1 MSEYKIKSS
10 YFSAK
15 NKVILLICVF
25 FFSCSTHIFK
35 NVFPFLFMLTSSHEN
50 NSNNSNEYNVR
61 ANINSNQTSK
71 IYKQQNNDNA
81 PNYTHRNYNYD
92 DKYPEILQDRSHIDS
107 SDMLRQNSDDQNS
120 YEKFYKINMSNT
132 YNNDSS
138 RFNNH
143 SIYLYSNAL
152 SLIYISSLVTY
163 IFILFFDLSK
173 KKYILSSLYIINLI
187 SHCIIF
193 LILNSIQINNT
204 NLPNNSHTYKHMN
217 IINGGHALQEKDYY
231 ELKREEIN
239 LFFHNNLKNNF
250 GHTYVDNSVSLSYY
264 SDIMDRSCLYSNMD
278 ETKIKNDINNGIKN
292 DINNDIKNANHFS
305 LLYLFIIISSVCSA
319 YIKIYQKNILYC
331 IFYLNLGFITSLL
344 ILMNSIFKIMAHSL
358 NYIMSNNNTNINIS
372 DYILMFSFIDTFGL
386 FTIFL
391 FSYKWSNQNK
401 LWINLSTIF
410 YNYKYTCFYIN
421 ETYYLYSTDKDI
433 DNIIAQIDMCK
444 DPNVDITFS
453 AYTNIEKSIFYDF
466 FLKNKNNENKLNII
480 EIKDKNFKI
489 TTTYNT
495 KNVRHNE
502 NDKPIFEDVEN
513 AENADVTPSYNRKN
527 KHSHTI
533 KPYKIHVE
541 TINKNLLEDMENLT
555 NREKEEDTQ
564 IVINKSDSN
573 NNVIPYVENN
583 NISIPSI
590 NNSLIKDN
598 THPNYESIN
607 NKNDIFDLPCEKS
620 IITDQKINDV
630 YLFNDSNI
638 KDKIGGVKNGN
649 KINKNSLNI
658 HRETHINFEINPSI
672 NNNSNKNSSDL
683 ITNIKCKQP
692 MIEDEFEKP
701 INIPEEEID
710 EKKNSLLVPDHNE
723 DNKYID
729 YENYELSYKNYNS
742 PLFIKRDKEIDN
754 IQNDFII
761 FQYIKTIFSSF
772 TYYFY
777 FFIFIYAFLLSI
789 MHIFVNYFF
798 YIYLFVFNINI
809 YISNIYTIIMT
820 FVSLIAIPFSGYIID
835 NIGSFLFLLLCS
847 SFFILIAISGTI
859 YCCIFNLRS
868 EAIAF
873 ISFNLIGISE
883 SIIPTVI
890 ISQIP
895 THLCVKKN
903 EDITA
908 AFAIFELVSMLIVSI
923 NNYIFGY
930 FLINKEYLN
939 GLYIL
944 FVFVVLVISLIFL
957 LIFTM
962 YLKAKPN
969 SKYISTNN
977 TDITQPLL

>member
-35 NVFPFLFMLTSSHEN
+35 NVFPFLFMLTSSHEK
-50 NSNNSNEYNVR
+50 NSNNNNEYNVR
-61 ANINSNQTSK
+61 ANINNNQSSK
-71 IYKQQNNDNA
+71 ISKQQNNDNVS
-81 PNYTHRNYNYD
+81 NYTHRNSNYY
-92 DKYPEILQDRSHIDS
+92 DKYPEILKDQFHIDS
-107 SDMLRQNSDDQNS
+107 SDMLRQNSNDQNT
-120 YEKFYKINMSNT
+120 YEKYYTINMSNS

-138 RFNNH
+138 KLNNH

-173 KKYILSSLYIINLI
+173 KKYMLSSLYIINLI
-187 SHCIIF
+187 SHSVIF
-193 LILNSIQINNT
+193 FILNSIQINNT
-204 NLPNNSHTYKHMN
+204 SVTNNNYHAYKHMN
-217 IINGGHALQEKDYY
+217 IINAENVLQEKDYY
-231 ELKREEIN
+231 EFTRKQIN

-250 GHTYVDNSVSLSYY
+250 THTYVDNFVNLPYY
-264 SDIMDRSCLYSNMD
+264 SNKMDTSCLYSNMD
-278 ETKIKNDINNGIKN
+278 ETTV
-292 DINNDIKNANHFS
+292 NNDIYNTNHFT

-358 NYIMSNNNTNINIS
+358 NYIMSNNNMKTNIS
-372 DYILMFSFIDTFGL
+372 DYILMFSFIDMFGL
-386 FTIFL
+386 FTIFI

-453 AYTNIEKSIFYDF
+453 AYINIEKSIFYDF
-466 FLKNKNNENKLNII
+466 FLKNKNKENKLNII

-495 KNVRHNE
+495 KNVQHNE
-502 NDKPIFEDVEN
+502 KDKPIFEDVEN
-513 AENADVTPSYNRKN
+513 PDITPSYNRKK

-541 TINKNLLEDMENLT
+541 TINTNLFEDMENLT
-555 NREKEEDTQ
+555 DIEKEENNQ
-564 IVINKSDSN
+564 IVINKSGIN
-573 NNVIPYVENN
+573 NNAIPDIEDNQ
-583 NISIPSI
+583 IPIPSI
-590 NNSLIKDN
+590 NNSLNKDN
-598 THPNYESIN
+598 PYSNYENIN
-607 NKNDIFDLPCEKS
+607 DKNDIFNLPCEKS
-620 IITDQKINDV
+620 SITDKKINDV
-630 YLFNDSNI
+630 YLSSNSNI
-638 KDKIGGVKNGN
+638 KDKIEDVKNDN

-658 HRETHINFEINPSI
+658 NTETHINFEINPSI
-672 NNNSNKNSSDL
+672 NNNSNKNSNDL
-683 ITNIKCKQP
+683 ITNIKCKQSI
-692 MIEDEFEKP
+692 IEDEFEKP
-701 INIPEEEID
+701 INIPEEEI
-710 EKKNSLLVPDHNE
+710 EENKNSLLVPDHNE
-723 DNKYID
+723 DDKYID
-729 YENYELSYKNYNS
+729 YENYKLSYKNYNS
-742 PLFIKRDKEIDN
+742 PLFIKRDKEINN

-761 FQYIKTIFSSF
+761 SQYIKAIFSSF
-772 TYYFY
+772 TYYFF

-809 YISNIYTIIMT
+809 YVSNIYTIIMT

-868 EAIAF
+868 EVIAF

-923 NNYIFGY
+923 NNYMFGY
-930 FLINKEYLN
+930 FLVNKEYLN

-944 FVFVVLVISLIFL
+944 FVFVILVISLIFL

-962 YLKAKPN
+962 YLKEKPN
-969 SKYISTNN
+969 SKYINTNN

>member
-35 NVFPFLFMLTSSHEN
+35 NVFPFLFMLTSSHEK
-50 NSNNSNEYNVR
+50 NSNNNNEYNVR
-61 ANINSNQTSK
+61 ANINNNQTSK
-71 IYKQQNNDNA
+71 LSNQQNNDNVS
-81 PNYTHRNYNYD
+81 NYTHRNYNYY
-92 DKYPEILQDRSHIDS
+92 DKHPEILKDQFHIDS
-107 SDMLRQNSDDQNS
+107 TNMLRQNLSDQNS
-120 YEKFYKINMSNT
+120 YEKKYYTINMSNS
-132 YNNDSS
+132 YNNESS
-138 RFNNH
+138 KLNNH

-173 KKYILSSLYIINLI
+173 KKYMLSSLYIINLI
-187 SHCIIF
+187 SHSVIF
-193 LILNSIQINNT
+193 LILNSIQTNNT
-204 NLPNNSHTYKHMN
+204 NVTDNNCHAYKHMSIRN
-217 IINGGHALQEKDYY
+217 AENVLQEKDYH
-231 ELKREEIN
+231 EFTKKHIN

-250 GHTYVDNSVSLSYY
+250 TQTYADNITSLSYY
-264 SDIMDRSCLYSNMD
+264 SNQIDRSCLYSSID
-278 ETKIKNDINNGIKN
+278 ETTANNNIYNRK
-292 DINNDIKNANHFS
+292 HFT

-358 NYIMSNNNTNINIS
+358 NYIMSNNNMNTNIS
-372 DYILMFSFIDTFGL
+372 DYILMFSFIDIFGL
-386 FTIFL
+386 FTIFT

-453 AYTNIEKSIFYDF
+453 AYINIEKSIFYDF
-466 FLKNKNNENKLNII
+466 FLKHKNKENKLNII
-480 EIKDKNFKI
+480 EIKDKNFKV

-495 KNVRHNE
+495 KNIQHNE
-502 NDKPIFEDVEN
+502 KYKPIFEDVEN
-513 AENADVTPSYNRKN
+513 PDITPSYNRKK

-541 TINKNLLEDMENLT
+541 TINTNLFEDMEN
-555 NREKEEDTQ
+555 EENNQ
-564 IVINKSDSN
+564 IVINKSGNN
-573 NNVIPYVENN
+573 NNVIPDIEDNQ
-583 NISIPSI
+583 IPIPSI
-590 NNSLIKDN
+590 NNSLSKDN
-598 THPNYESIN
+598 TYSNYENIN
-607 NKNDIFDLPCEKS
+607 DKNHIFNLPCEKS
-620 IITDQKINDV
+620 SITDKKTNDV
-630 YLFNDSNI
+630 YLFSNSNI
-638 KDKIGGVKNGN
+638 KDKIEDVKNGS
-649 KINKNSLNI
+649 KMNKNSLNI
-658 HRETHINFEINPSI
+658 NTETNINFEITPSI
-672 NNNSNKNSSDL
+672 NNNSNNL
-683 ITNIKCKQP
+683 ITNIKCKESI
-692 MIEDEFEKP
+692 IEGEFEKP

-723 DNKYID
+723 DDKYID

-742 PLFIKRDKEIDN
+742 PLFIKRDKEINN
-754 IQNDFII
+754 IQ
-761 FQYIKTIFSSF
+761 T
-772 TYYFY
+772 
-777 FFIFIYAFLLSI
+777 
-789 MHIFVNYFF
+789 
-798 YIYLFVFNINI
+798 
-809 YISNIYTIIMT
+809 
-820 FVSLIAIPFSGYIID
+820 
-835 NIGSFLFLLLCS
+835 
-847 SFFILIAISGTI
+847 ISGTI

-868 EAIAF
+868 EVIAF

-890 ISQIP
+890 TSQIP

-923 NNYIFGY
+923 NNYMFGY
-930 FLINKEYLN
+930 FLVNKGYKKT
-939 GLYIL
+939 
-944 FVFVVLVISLIFL
+944 VFERIIHIICFCHTSDF
-957 LIFTM
+957 
-962 YLKAKPN
+962 P
-969 SKYISTNN
+969 YISTNIYHTPN
-977 TDITQPLL
+977 ALCINIFNLITTI